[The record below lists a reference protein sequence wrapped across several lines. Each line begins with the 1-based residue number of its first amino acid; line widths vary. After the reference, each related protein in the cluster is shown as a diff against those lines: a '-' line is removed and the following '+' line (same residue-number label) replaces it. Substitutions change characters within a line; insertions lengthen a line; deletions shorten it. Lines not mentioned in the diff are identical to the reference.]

1 MATWL
6 RIVGIALNALG
17 AIILAVRVKGIMDT
31 LVMAQ
36 EANDINFRLL
46 IGILNNEKQ
55 TSPLVVG
62 MNEHVTR
69 KQKAGIWLLVAGFS
83 CIAVGNVL
91 VGASWYVES
100 TGAGA

>member
-17 AIILAVRVKGIMDT
+17 AIILAFRVKGILDT

-46 IGILNNEKQ
+46 IDILNHKKQ
-55 TSPLVVG
+55 AAPLVVG
-62 MNEHVTR
+62 MNQQAAR
-69 KQKAGIWLLVAGFS
+69 SQKTGIWLLVAGFS
-83 CIAVGNVL
+83 CIAVGNIL
-91 VGASWYVES
+91 VGASWYLE
-100 TGAGA
+100 AA